1 MLYGMEAPAVA
12 HKWEAFA
19 SYVRSTLVTTMRG
32 VKANLGSKNLRFG
45 LRAACRCPGDCEM
58 NQRRYGSLAPEEP

>member
-1 MLYGMEAPAVA
+1 LSPLPMLYGMEAPAVA

-32 VKANLGSKNLRFG
+32 VKANLGS
-45 LRAACRCPGDCEM
+45 
-58 NQRRYGSLAPEEP
+58 RRTFASV